1 MSGRLVNVRP
11 KPGYVMDSGGSVV
24 QMRARDGL
32 TNVVTGLGMRGD
44 ARTARAYLAQVLS
57 PQQIEEA
64 FEASAMLR
72 KAITIPATDRVR
84 AWRDW
89 QADKEQIELIEKEE
103 ERHQLQAKV
112 RQAEVLRGLGGG
124 ALILVAAGDPALPL
138 NVAGKQ
144 GLVAINVVSRWHLT
158 GKNWVDDL
166 SRADY
171 GTPEYWEVNATSGQ
185 SRIHPSRVVC
195 FRAEPL
201 PSIWRADYETRFWGR
216 GRVPSLLEPA
226 QNLDE
231 ALATF
236 SAMIKDALNIDVGIP
251 KLLDMVATGEGEAR
265 LTKRLSL
272 MAAGSSAINAKVY
285 DSGDGEGKGGES
297 IDRHQITWT
306 GIPDVI
312 RVYAEAFSAAADIP
326 VTRLWGTSAKGL
338 NATGEG
344 DEKNWRETVETGQT
358 LETKPCLEH
367 IDAALIPSAL
377 GSRPAE
383 VWWTFSPLN
392 VPTEKEGAETFK
404 VTMEGVTAL
413 LNTGAIP
420 EVAFNKGVQ
429 NLMSERGYM
438 PGLDQALAEIPEEE
452 RFGLNPEPDGT
463 DPSASTEG
471 GDPTDLPARGVN
483 GRAPRRRAANDA
495 QAAWVTDAT
504 PRPLYVQRKLLNAAD
519 LVAWAKS
526 NGFDTTLAADDMH
539 VTVLYS
545 RNPVDPMKMGENWSN
560 EADGGLTIKQG
571 GPRAIEILGENAVV
585 LLFASDNLSWRHRQ
599 MVEAGASHDYGEYQ
613 PHVTI
618 SYALPEGVD
627 LETIKPFNGEL
638 RFGPE
643 IFEALDLKA

>member
-1 MSGRLVNVRP
+1 MSGRIVNVRP
-11 KPGYVMDSGGSVV
+11 KPGFVMDSGGSVV

-89 QADKEQIELIEKEE
+89 QADKAQIELIEKEE

-138 NVAGKQ
+138 NVTSKQ

-171 GTPEYWEVNATSGQ
+171 GTPEYWEVNGTNGQ
-185 SRIHPSRVVC
+185 LRIHPSRVAC

-251 KLLDMVATGEGEAR
+251 KLLDYVATADGEAK

-272 MAAGSSAINAKVY
+272 MAAGSSVINAKVY

-344 DEKNWRETVETGQT
+344 DEKNWRETVETGQK
-358 LETKPCLEH
+358 LETKPCLEQ

-377 GSRPAE
+377 GSRPPE
-383 VWWTFSPLN
+383 VWWKFAPLN
-392 VPTEKEGAETFK
+392 VPTEKEDADTFK
-404 VTMEGVTAL
+404 TTMEGVTAL
-413 LNTGAIP
+413 LNTNAIP

-452 RFGLNPEPDGT
+452 RFGLTAEPDET
-463 DPSASTEG
+463 DPSALTEG
-471 GDPTDLPARGVN
+471 GDPRSRGAGGDGSAPA
-483 GRAPRRRAANDA
+483 RRAANDA
-495 QAAWVTDAT
+495 RFADAT
-504 PRPLYVQRKLLNAAD
+504 PRTLYVRRDVVNAAEI
-519 LVAWAKS
+519 VAWAKAQGIPDL
-526 NGFDTTLAADDMH
+526 NPDLH
-539 VTVLYS
+539 VTIAYS
-545 RNPVDPMKMGENWSN
+545 RAPMDWMKIEGEWNQDDKG
-560 EADGGLTIKQG
+560 EITIQPGGVRIVE
-571 GPRAIEILGENAVV
+571 PLGNQAAV
-585 LLFASDNLSWRHRQ
+585 LLFTSSALSWRHESIIR
-599 MVEAGASHDYGEYQ
+599 AGASHDYADYQ
-613 PHVTI
+613 PHI
-618 SYALPEGVD
+618 SLTKSAVD
-627 LETIKPFNGEL
+627 LTKAEPYRGKIVL
-638 RFGPE
+638 GPE
-643 IFEALDLKA
+643 IFEEIRSGD